1 MWAFLH
7 VFHMAT
13 VHFFPQSLPDETFSS
28 RVARYQL
35 MTGNASTTA
44 SFKELFGQAN
54 FALEQIVPPH
64 LETLAAR
71 LPGEPSVTL
80 HSFLRENTLLP
91 LFQPFLGK
99 REQGE
104 ERNSPINRLP
114 RRVVGKHGYAHLCIQ
129 CMVEADERFGFGYW
143 HRSHQAPGV
152 SACWKHGSLLL
163 SSCPVCSL
171 PFQRLG
177 RLLEVPWRP
186 CAHCGNELG
195 REGTVHSAPANA
207 VGYAVFVH
215 DLLNANVA
223 PVAPDLLAKVYRER
237 IQKIGFIWGKPL
249 DEAAPRSA
257 TKHIRSTSMTA
268 FTEAFIEFLGADF
281 IAQVDPAYAAG
292 RTTNWLRFSMVDG
305 VMDMPVTRHILLAM
319 RLFGTVAHFVE
330 AIRAAGHETPPKRTA
345 KDRIEPRADV
355 ELRDQYRQRIT
366 REIKIEPAI
375 ALEGLWHKAYR
386 PTAWLIEYDKRWLD
400 AALSGV
406 PSETAPRE
414 ITADELL
421 RDKQFAE
428 KVEVQVRE
436 WIAQSGKPQRIT
448 MQKLLD
454 CLPLKYSLL
463 KSHPQRFPMLS
474 EKIGL
479 LKETSWS
486 FSARRILWAVEEVQ
500 RLGLTVVPGNICAR
514 SSVSTYA
521 ILKICEFARWDL
533 DTMAHQPINIPIELA
548 RAGIGLTW
556 QGPHASAWREIG
568 GRAYVATSSR
578 TANRQASLPI
588 YAEGIQ
594 ARPEELPETPENLT
608 LSEKLHARTTV

>member
-1 MWAFLH
+1 MWAFPH
-7 VFHMAT
+7 VTHMA
-13 VHFFPQSLPDETFSS
+13 VVPFFPQSLPDETFSS

-44 SFKELFGQAN
+44 TFKELFGQAN

-71 LPGEPSVTL
+71 LPGEPSITL
-80 HSFLRENTLLP
+80 QSFLRENTLLP
-91 LFQPFLGK
+91 LFRPFLGK
-99 REQGE
+99 RNQCE
-104 ERNSPINRLP
+104 ERTSVINRLP
-114 RRVVGKHGYAHLCIQ
+114 RRVVGKHGNAHLCIQ
-129 CMVEADERFGFGYW
+129 CVVEADERFGFGYW
-143 HRSHQAPGV
+143 HRTHQAPGV

-163 SSCPVCSL
+163 SSCPGCSL
-171 PFQRLG
+171 PFQRAG
-177 RLLEVPWRP
+177 RLLEMPWRP
-186 CAHCGNELG
+186 CAHCGKELA
-195 REGTVHSAPANA
+195 REGTVHCAPANA

-237 IQKIGFIWGKPL
+237 IQKIGFVWGKPL
-249 DEAAPRSA
+249 DEVAPRSA

-330 AIRAAGHETPPKRTA
+330 AISSAGHETPPKRTT
-345 KDRIEPRADV
+345 KDRIEPRGDV
-355 ELRDQYRQRIT
+355 ELRDQYRQRVA
-366 REIKIEPAI
+366 REIKIEPTI

-386 PTAWLIEYDKRWLD
+386 PTAWLVEHDKRWLD
-400 AALSGV
+400 AALSGA
-406 PSETAPRE
+406 PNETAPRE
-414 ITADELL
+414 VTADELL
-421 RDKQFAE
+421 RDKLFAE
-428 KVEVQVRE
+428 KVEVQARQ
-436 WIAQSGKPQRIT
+436 WIVQSGKPQRIT
-448 MQKLLD
+448 MKKLLD
-454 CLPLKYSLL
+454 CLPLNYSLL

-500 RLGLTVVPGNICAR
+500 RLGLTLVPGNICAR

-533 DTMAHQPINIPIELA
+533 DAMAHQPINIPVELA

-578 TANRQASLPI
+578 PANRQASLPI

-594 ARPEELPETPENLT
+594 ARSGGVPDTPENLT
-608 LSEKLHARTTV
+608 PSEKSHARTTV